1 MTLALIITICW
12 LILLI
17 SDTKGYMYQRKVSGN
32 EYVNLVCIIVDICCL
47 IASLLFVAAGMYHR

>member
-1 MTLALIITICW
+1 MTLALIVAVCW

-32 EYVNLVCIIVDICCL
+32 
-47 IASLLFVAAGMYHR
+47 